1 MNIMKFRNNCIM
13 NIDNNNNE
21 MDFILIFDNV
31 LINFIIYLEIFECK
45 IN

>member
-1 MNIMKFRNNCIM
+1 MKFRNNCIM

-31 LINFIIYLEIFECK
+31 LNNFYYLLTNF
-45 IN
+45 